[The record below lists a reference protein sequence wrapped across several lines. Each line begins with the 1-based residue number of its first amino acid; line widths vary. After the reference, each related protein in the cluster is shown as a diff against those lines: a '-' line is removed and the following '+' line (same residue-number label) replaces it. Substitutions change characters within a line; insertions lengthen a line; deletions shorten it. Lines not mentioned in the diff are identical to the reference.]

1 VEKKMKF
8 KNLDELISFEEKI
21 EWHNANLV
29 NIKDYSMTGEARA
42 KYNRLKN
49 EKYFGINGNT
59 IVTVVSGQFNQISV
73 KDIAQKCDNQ
83 FGSEYTEKTYKEGII
98 RIYDKG
104 IENSFGKITP
114 LVVYPANLG
123 NMAVKIGLYHN
134 ARVCSNG
141 LILSNGK
148 VGQRIIHRLNDLEI
162 ENKLQNIST
171 NLGTLIN
178 RIDYSKEIT
187 INPGIQLA
195 MIINSLGQKDILI
208 NSAFE
213 KYSPKNDSLWETVQT
228 VTYVST
234 HETNK
239 GYAYA
244 TNAGNLIINQS
255 ISDTEIIKA
264 AVYAYQKKLE
274 KNVLP
279 NTNELLKIAT
289 MKFNEMI
296 TL

>member
-1 VEKKMKF
+1 MKF
-8 KNLDELISFEEKI
+8 KNLDELIRFEDKI
-21 EWHNANLV
+21 EWHNADSI
-29 NIKDYSMTGEARA
+29 NIKDYSMTADAKA

-49 EKYFGINGNT
+49 QKNVGIYGNK
-59 IVTVVSGQFNQISV
+59 IVTVVSDQFSQISV
-73 KDIAQKCDNQ
+73 SDIAEKCSNQ

-98 RIYDKG
+98 RIYNKG
-104 IENSFGKITP
+104 IENDSGKITP

-141 LILSNGK
+141 MILSEGK
-148 VGQRIIHRLNDLEI
+148 VGQRIIHRLNELEI
-162 ENKLQNIST
+162 EKKLSNISD

-178 RIDYSKEIT
+178 QIDYSKEI
-187 INPGIQLA
+187 IIHPGVQLA
-195 MIINSLGQKDILI
+195 MIINSLGQNDKLI

-234 HETNK
+234 HETSN

-244 TNAGNLIINQS
+244 MNAGNLILEQS
-255 ISDTEIIKA
+255 IPDNELIKA
-264 AVYAYQKKLE
+264 ASYAYQKKLE
-274 KNVLP
+274 KNNLP
-279 NTNELLKIAT
+279 NTNELLKLAT

-296 TL
+296 QL